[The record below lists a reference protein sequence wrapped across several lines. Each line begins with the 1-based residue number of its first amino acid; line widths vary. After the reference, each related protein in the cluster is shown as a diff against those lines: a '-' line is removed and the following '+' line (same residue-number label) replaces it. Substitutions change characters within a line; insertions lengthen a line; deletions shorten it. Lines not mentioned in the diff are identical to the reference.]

1 MVPGP
6 QQVHYQKHSFKCMS
20 KGLHLKFGPP
30 FEENGNDF
38 FPAGLNET
46 EDVGG
51 EGGREKPLPDMN

>member
-1 MVPGP
+1 
-6 QQVHYQKHSFKCMS
+6 MS